1 MRSCPAST
9 SARSGRSLPA
19 PAAAAAARRRA
30 DGGFGARGDDAVVGH
45 RASRTAASG
54 RSRALPGVPLPGV
67 APPRVAPPRVAP
79 PRVAPPRVA
88 PPRVALPRV
97 VLPGVADRWSVW
109 RVAVRPGKCAPGPGH
124 AGPIGSSEGAQF
136 RPGVVPEGPFRSLT
150 ETWAGPEPAG
160 SAYL

>member
-30 DGGFGARGDDAVVGH
+30 DGGLGARGGDAAVGH

-54 RSRALPGVPLPGV
+54 RSGALPGVALPGV
-67 APPRVAPPRVAP
+67 ALPG
-79 PRVAPPRVA
+79 
-88 PPRVALPRV
+88 VALPEVALPV
-97 VLPGVADRWSVW
+97 VPLSEVPLSGVADRWSVW

-160 SAYL
+160 GGAPLSPPSAG

>member
-19 PAAAAAARRRA
+19 PTAAAAARRRA

-54 RSRALPGVPLPGV
+54 RSRALPGVALPGV
-67 APPRVAPPRVAP
+67 ALPRVAL
-79 PRVAPPRVA
+79 
-88 PPRVALPRV
+88 PRVALPRV

>member
-54 RSRALPGVPLPGV
+54 RSRALPGVALPGV
-67 APPRVAPPRVAP
+67 ALPRVALPRVAL
-79 PRVAPPRVA
+79 
-88 PPRVALPRV
+88 PRVALPRV

>member
-9 SARSGRSLPA
+9 SARSRRSLPA

-54 RSRALPGVPLPGV
+54 RSRALP
-67 APPRVAPPRVAP
+67 
-79 PRVAPPRVA
+79 
-88 PPRVALPRV
+88 RVALPEV
-97 VLPGVADRWSVW
+97 ALPEVALPEVADRWSVW

-124 AGPIGSSEGAQF
+124 AAPIGSSEGAQF

>member
-9 SARSGRSLPA
+9 SARSRRSLPA

-30 DGGFGARGDDAVVGH
+30 DGGFGARGGDAVVGH

-54 RSRALPGVPLPGV
+54 RSRALP
-67 APPRVAPPRVAP
+67 
-79 PRVAPPRVA
+79 
-88 PPRVALPRV
+88 RVALPKV